1 MRSFH
6 YSLIFIGWLITLVA
20 TAQEAGWINHF
31 DGQPENYQLKRG
43 EQLLPVTFLQILQ
56 VGDAI
61 EVKNKQDVVTLNL
74 VGGTQLFKVTVE
86 NSPFQVK
93 PGHQVPASLESQ
105 WSWIK
110 EQLNRWH
117 QLTESLNFEDD
128 KSTMLSMPL
137 LANLKKPATLVAGQR
152 ALHLQW
158 YGGKS
163 PYLVQVKQRR
173 EDLWQVMTEKARV
186 ETTPI
191 IFEAGHSYRVI
202 IIDAAEQKFI
212 GGFRVVDANEIPSY
226 PVFSSPNQEIDEIY
240 QTLLV
245 SWLAAQE
252 GGMWRFEAFQRI
264 AQISNSVAELLRQA
278 LAKGGEKQA
287 LRGVRG

>member
-1 MRSFH
+1 MKYF
-6 YSLIFIGWLITLVA
+6 YCLLIFMGWLITIVV

-43 EQLLPVTFLQILQ
+43 DQSLPVTFLQILQ
-56 VGDAI
+56 VGDTI
-61 EVKNKQDVVTLNL
+61 EVKNKQDMVTLNL
-74 VGGTQLFKVTVE
+74 VGGTRSFKVTGE
-86 NSPFQVK
+86 NSPFHVK
-93 PGHQVPASLESQ
+93 PSHQVPASLESQ

-117 QLTESLNFEDD
+117 QLTESVDFEND

-137 LANLKKPATLVAGQR
+137 LANLRKPATLVAGQR

-158 YGGKS
+158 YGGES
-163 PYLVQVKQRR
+163 PYLVQVKRRR
-173 EDLWQVMTEKARV
+173 EELWQVSTEKTRV
-186 ETTPI
+186 ETTAI

-202 IIDAAEQKFI
+202 ITDAKGQKFT
-212 GGFRVVDANEIPSY
+212 GGFRVVDTNEIPSY
-226 PVFSSPNQEIDEIY
+226 PVLSSPNQEIDEIH

-287 LRGVRG
+287 HRGVRG